1 MDRKTAPSY
10 CRFCLVGC
18 PILVDVED
26 GRAVRVTGD
35 DSNDVYRGYT
45 CVKGRALPEQHYHP
59 ERLLHSQKRTTH
71 GGVAPI
77 ASAQMLDEM
86 AARLSE
92 IIDRHGPASVAL
104 YYGTMVTA
112 QPTVLGLAHA
122 FMRAIGSPW
131 IFNPASIDSPGRFVA
146 RALHGSWGA
155 PIHDFDDP
163 DVALVVGANPI
174 VSFTPGLPLGHP
186 GQTLK
191 RWSQTGFDLIVV
203 DPRRSDY
210 AKRATIH
217 LQPRPGEDAAILA
230 GIVRVILDEQ
240 LHDDEFVAE
249 NVSGVER
256 LREVVAG
263 FTPEQVAARAD
274 IDPDDLVAAARTFAR
289 GTRGIACAG
298 TGPHMS
304 GPGTLVEYL
313 VMSLNTLCGRWMR
326 AGETAFAPSTLMAQA
341 PFRAQAQAPTAGHGL
356 GAPLPGTEVRGTHA
370 GPQIASL
377 PAAILHDGEDRIR
390 ALVSVSANPAG
401 AWPDQLIAVDALKA
415 LDLLVQVDITMSHT
429 AQLADYVVAPKMS
442 LETPS
447 MTLCQDGLRNYLGMG
462 YGAPWAQYTHAIV
475 DPPAGSDLLEEWELF
490 YELGRRM
497 GLQLEVATGG
507 AKVGATVPLDMA
519 SKPTTDELLDLCATG
534 SRVPLDEVRCHPH
547 GAEFPDPPMV
557 VGPKDPDCTDR
568 LEVADPS
575 MMADLEA
582 ILTAGPVASPAPS
595 DELPFRLLC
604 RRLQQT
610 YNSSGRRLA
619 GLRKRPYNPAFM
631 HSDDLAELGL
641 RGGDIAEIRSERAA
655 IVAVVEPD
663 DGLRR
668 GLVSITHGF
677 GGLPGEDDDV
687 RRLGSNVGRLLSAV
701 DGLQPYTYQPLMS
714 NIPVAVRAVDLRA
727 DESIGTGAPASTSGR
742 VGGAQVGWDTAAP
755 KPTPQS

>member
-1 MDRKTAPSY
+1 MARRTEPSY

-18 PILVDVED
+18 PILVDIED
-26 GRAVRVTGD
+26 GRAVKVTGD
-35 DSNDVYRGYT
+35 PSNDVYQGYT

-59 ERLLHSQKRTTH
+59 DRLLHSQKRMPD

-77 ASAQMLDEM
+77 PSGQVVDEV

-92 IIDRHGPASVAL
+92 IIERHGPGAVAL

-112 QPTVLGLAHA
+112 APTVLAVVHA

-131 IFNPASIDSPGRFVA
+131 LFNPAPIDSPGRFVA
-146 RALHGSWGA
+146 KALHGSWGA

-163 DVALVVGANPI
+163 DVALVVGANPL
-174 VSFTPGLPLGHP
+174 VSFTPGLPLSHP
-186 GQTLK
+186 GKTLK
-191 RWSQTGFDLIVV
+191 RWVDNGFDLIVV

-210 AKRATIH
+210 AKRATLH

-230 GIVRVILDEQ
+230 GILRVILTEELYD
-240 LHDDEFVAE
+240 HEFVTE
-249 NVSGVER
+249 NVSGVGR

-263 FTPEQVAARAD
+263 FTPEHVAARAD
-274 IDPDDLVAAARTFAR
+274 IDPDDLVAAARMFAR
-289 GTRGIACAG
+289 GTKGIACAG

-326 AGETAFAPSTLMAQA
+326 AGETAFAPVTLMAPT
-341 PFRAQAQAPTAGHGL
+341 PFKAQATAPIAGAGL
-356 GAPLPGTEVRGTHA
+356 GEPLPGTDVRGTHA

-377 PAAILHDGEDRIR
+377 PAAILHPGDDRIR
-390 ALVSVSANPAG
+390 ALISVSANPAG
-401 AWPDQLIAVDALKA
+401 AWPDQLMAVEALKE

-429 AQLADYVVAPKMS
+429 AQLADYVIAPTMS

-462 YGAPWAQYTHAIV
+462 YGAPWAQYTKAMV
-475 DPPAGSDLLEEWELF
+475 DPPAGSDLLEEWEFF
-490 YELGRRM
+490 YEVARRM
-497 GLQLEVATGG
+497 GLDLAVSTGG
-507 AKVGATVPLDMA
+507 AKFGATVPLDMDT
-519 SKPTTDELLDLCATG
+519 KPTTDELLDLCATG
-534 SRVPLDEVRCHPH
+534 SRVPLDEVRRHPH
-547 GAEFPDPPMV
+547 GAQFPDPAMV
-557 VGPKDPDCTDR
+557 VAPKDPDCTDR
-568 LEVADPS
+568 LEVADPT

-582 ILTAGPVASPAPS
+582 ILASGSSAS
-595 DELPFRLLC
+595 DSEPGFRLLC

-610 YNSSGRRLA
+610 YNSSGRKLA

-631 HSDDLAELGL
+631 HPDDLAELGL
-641 RGGDIAEIRSERAA
+641 AGGDLAEIRSARAA

-663 DGLRR
+663 EGLRR

-677 GGLPGEDDDV
+677 GGLPGEEDDV
-687 RRLGSNVGRLLSAV
+687 RRDGSNVGRLLSAV
-701 DGLQPYTYQPLMS
+701 DDLQPYTYQPQMS
-714 NIPVAVRAVDLRA
+714 NIPVSVHPIDGGGEPLV
-727 DESIGTGAPASTSGR
+727 ESASGSGATGPA
-742 VGGAQVGWDTAAP
+742 
-755 KPTPQS
+755 